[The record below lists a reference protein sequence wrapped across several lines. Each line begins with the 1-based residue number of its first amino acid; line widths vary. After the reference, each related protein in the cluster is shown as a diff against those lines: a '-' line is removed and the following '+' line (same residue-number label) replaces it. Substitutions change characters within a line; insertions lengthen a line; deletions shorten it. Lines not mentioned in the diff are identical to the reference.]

1 MPSQVIP
8 FKPKRNAPQVRV
20 LTTYG
25 EATTTLSWPAMVAI
39 RGSILLWRHTL
50 FLSFYSGIL
59 STLTYFLLVRSNGKT
74 CETNRFGPMKF
85 HYCDKVGQG
94 LALVVVRRT
103 GQAKTRASKR
113 TLLQCRRSVKGFP
126 LINPPHFLSFFDNL
140 ETPDTVP
147 SNKEEIRIKSRKGGK
162 DVMCSPKH
170 NPENEE
176 HGWCH
181 TKVAFLIVAK

>member
-1 MPSQVIP
+1 ML
-8 FKPKRNAPQVRV
+8 PKS
-20 LTTYG
+20 
-25 EATTTLSWPAMVAI
+25 EF
-39 RGSILLWRHTL
+39 WRHTGRPWRL
-50 FLSFYSGIL
+50 YLGRLWSLSEVAFSSGDIL
-59 STLTYFLLVRSNGKT
+59 SSCHSTLTYFLLARSNGKT